1 MGAIPRAMTRTSP
14 DNGANMDTVS
24 NGRLK
29 RRAGGG
35 HSQMAA
41 RRSGGDRRAPAETDA
56 AVRQALLLQLALK
69 ALDRIIADYSVLTR
83 RQPSYAAL
91 AHYLD
96 ELERGGLQ
104 PGRGRAV
111 EPPQP
116 SRTETPA
123 LLQPMPRA
131 AAA

>member
-1 MGAIPRAMTRTSP
+1 
-14 DNGANMDTVS
+14 MDTAS
-24 NGRLK
+24 NGRLE

-69 ALDRIIADYSVLTR
+69 ALDRIIADYSELTR

-91 AHYLD
+91 ERYLD
-96 ELERGGLQ
+96 ELERGGGLQ
-104 PGRGRAV
+104 PAPARAV
-111 EPPQP
+111 EPPQA
-116 SRTETPA
+116 SRAEMPA

-131 AAA
+131 TAA

>member
-1 MGAIPRAMTRTSP
+1 MGAIHRAMTRTTVVS
-14 DNGANMDTVS
+14 GANVGTVS

-35 HSQMAA
+35 HSQMEA
-41 RRSGGDRRAPAETDA
+41 RRAGGDRRAPAETDA

-69 ALDRIIADYSVLTR
+69 ALDRIIADYSELTR

-91 AHYLD
+91 EHYLD

-104 PGRGRAV
+104 PAPARAV
-111 EPPQP
+111 EPPQA
-116 SRTETPA
+116 SRAEMPA
-123 LLQPMPRA
+123 LLQPPRTA
-131 AAA
+131 A